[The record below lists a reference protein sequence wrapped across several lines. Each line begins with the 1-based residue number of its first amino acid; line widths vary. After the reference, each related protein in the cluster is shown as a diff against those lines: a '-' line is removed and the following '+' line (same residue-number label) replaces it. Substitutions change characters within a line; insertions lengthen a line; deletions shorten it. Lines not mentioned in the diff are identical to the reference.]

1 MKKFI
6 KRMLSIGLSAF
17 IVLGQ
22 AAVVTAEEGQNGA
35 AQQNADGNA
44 QNAQPMTREEER
56 QAGYAMPVDTNSLA
70 GWPEGPSVYGSAAI
84 VMDMNSGAVPYG
96 KNINEKRYPASITKL
111 LTALVALEN
120 SEPTD
125 EVEITNDSIACLSPG
140 DSHIGMTPGEIITM
154 DDALHALLLASSNE
168 VAHAIAESV
177 GAKMGGNYDTFIQK
191 MNERAEE
198 LGCTG
203 SHWTNANGLHD
214 ADHYTTAHD
223 MALIASAVYQYE
235 EFRQITQTLSYTIPP
250 TNLVNESRT
259 FQQKHKMLWSGNKN
273 YYEYATGGKTGYTDA
288 ARTTLV
294 TMADNGELQL
304 AAVVLYDFGQ
314 DAYVDTKAMF
324 EYVFNNFSKVEL
336 SGQEKPEIVQSFT
349 DPDAYVLPPDG
360 VKFTDLDQEVTD
372 EDAAAGTAVISY
384 TYEGQALGSASVTLT
399 ADYIQRLNGD
409 SEQQI
414 GDEDKNGQQE
424 SAGDP
429 ADDSGLSVERM
440 VMTGGAV
447 LLGVMLVVLLI
458 VVVRKVVQMR
468 RRHKRRIKRQRT
480 HKAAKAAASGRRR
493 MRRRR

>member
-1 MKKFI
+1 MDKFI
-6 KRMLSIGLSAF
+6 KRMLSICLSAV

-22 AAVVTAEEGQNGA
+22 AAAVTGEEGQNGT
-35 AQQNADGNA
+35 AQQEADGET

-56 QAGYAMPVDTNSLA
+56 QAGYAMAVDTNSLE
-70 GWPEGPSVYGSAAI
+70 GWPQGPSVYGSAAI

-120 SEPTD
+120 SELTD

-154 DDALHALLLASSNE
+154 DDALHALLLASANE

-177 GAKMGGNYDTFIQK
+177 GAKLGGNYDTFIQK

-214 ADHYTTAHD
+214 EEHYTTAHD

-235 EFRQITQTLSYTIPP
+235 EFRKITQTLSYTIPP

-273 YYEYATGGKTGYTDA
+273 YYEYATGGKTGYTDN

-336 SGQEKPEIVQSFT
+336 SGQEKNENVQSFT
-349 DPDAYVLPPDG
+349 DPDAYVLLPDG
-360 VKFTDLDQEVTD
+360 VKFSDLKQELSD
-372 EDAAAGTAVISY
+372 EDPDEGTAVISY
-384 TYEGQALGSASVTLT
+384 TYEGQAVGRADVILT
-399 ADYIQRLNGD
+399 SDYIQSLNGV
-409 SEQQI
+409 SEQQT
-414 GDEDKNGQQE
+414 GDEDKTGQQE
-424 SAGDP
+424 SAGNQ
-429 ADDSGLSVERM
+429 ADNSGLSMERM

-447 LLGVMLVVLLI
+447 LLGLMLLALLI
-458 VVVRKVVQMR
+458 VAVLKVRQMR
-468 RRHKRRIKRQRT
+468 RQQRCIRRQRT
-480 HKAAKAAASGRRR
+480 HGTAASGRRR
-493 MRRRR
+493 ARRRR

>member
-1 MKKFI
+1 MEKFI
-6 KRMLSIGLSAF
+6 KRMLSICLSAF
-17 IVLGQ
+17 IVMGQ
-22 AAVVTAEEGQNGA
+22 ASAVMAEEGQNGT
-35 AQQNADGNA
+35 AQQEADGET

-70 GWPEGPSVYGSAAI
+70 GWPEGPGVYGSAAI
-84 VMDMNSGAVPYG
+84 VMDMNSGAVPFG
-96 KNINEKRYPASITKL
+96 KNIDEKRYPASITKL

-120 SEPTD
+120 SELTD

-140 DSHIGMTPGEIITM
+140 DSHIGMTPGEIISM
-154 DDALHALLLASSNE
+154 DDALHALLLASANE

-203 SHWTNANGLHD
+203 SHWTNANGLHEE
-214 ADHYTTAHD
+214 DHYTTAHD
-223 MALIASAVYQYE
+223 MALIASAVYQYD
-235 EFRQITQTLSYTIPP
+235 EFRRISQTLSYTIPP

-273 YYEYATGGKTGYTDA
+273 YYEYTTGGKTGYTDN

-324 EYVFNNFSKVEL
+324 EYVFNNFSKIKL
-336 SGQEKPEIVQSFT
+336 GGQDKPENVQSFT
-349 DPDAYVLPPDG
+349 DPDAYVLLPDG
-360 VKFTDLDQEVTD
+360 VEFTDLDQEITD

-384 TYEGQALGSASVTLT
+384 TYEGQAVGSADVTLT
-399 ADYIQRLNGD
+399 SDYIQSLNGA
-409 SEQQI
+409 SGQSAENTGRTEQ
-414 GDEDKNGQQE
+414 GE
-424 SAGDP
+424 SAGDQ
-429 ADDSGLSVERM
+429 ADDAGLSIERM
-440 VMTGGAV
+440 VMAGGAV
-447 LLGVMLVVLLI
+447 LVGLMLVVLFI
-458 VVVRKVVQMR
+458 VTVLKVRQIRRRRMR
-468 RRHKRRIKRQRT
+468 RLNRQRIQR
-480 HKAAKAAASGRRR
+480 AAASGRRR
-493 MRRRR
+493 TRRRR

>member
-1 MKKFI
+1 MEKFM
-6 KRMLSIGLSAF
+6 KRMLSICLSAF

-22 AAVVTAEEGQNGA
+22 AATVTGEEGQNGT
-35 AQQNADGNA
+35 AQQEADGET
-44 QNAQPMTREEER
+44 QNAQPMTREDER
-56 QAGYAMPVDTNSLA
+56 QAGYAMPVDTNSLE

-120 SEPTD
+120 SELTD
-125 EVEITNDSIACLSPG
+125 EVEITSDSIACLSPG

-154 DDALHALLLASSNE
+154 DDALHALLLASANE

-214 ADHYTTAHD
+214 EEHYTTAHD

-235 EFRQITQTLSYTIPP
+235 AFRKITQTLSYTIPP

-273 YYEYATGGKTGYTDA
+273 YYEYATGGKTGYTDN

-294 TMADNGELQL
+294 TMADNGDLQL

-336 SGQEKPEIVQSFT
+336 SGQEKPENVQSFT
-349 DPDAYVLPPDG
+349 DPDAYVLLPDG
-360 VKFTDLDQEVTD
+360 VEFSDLEQELTA
-372 EDAAAGTAVISY
+372 EDPAAGTAVVSY
-384 TYEGQALGSASVTLT
+384 TYEGQAVGSADVTLT
-399 ADYIQRLNGD
+399 ADYIQSLNGV
-409 SEQQI
+409 SEQQM
-414 GDEDKNGQQE
+414 GDEDKTGQQE
-424 SAGDP
+424 SAGNQ
-429 ADDSGLSVERM
+429 ADDSGLSMERM

-447 LLGVMLVVLLI
+447 LLGLMLVALIIVAVLK
-458 VVVRKVVQMR
+458 VRQMR
-468 RRHKRRIKRQRT
+468 RRHMRRMKRQRT
-480 HKAAKAAASGRRR
+480 HKTAASGRRR
-493 MRRRR
+493 TRRRR